1 VTILHRGKQPLERFD
16 PDLVN
21 RLVQKGREI
30 GIDLLVQ
37 RAVKGIDKSSNGE
50 LVVHAS
56 DVSAADEKISTTLE
70 TDMVV
75 HGAGRVPNIE
85 GLDLM
90 AAGVE
95 HNIRG
100 VKVNEYLECF
110 KLCCICSRRCRS

>member
-1 VTILHRGKQPLERFD
+1 
-16 PDLVN
+16 
-21 RLVQKGREI
+21 VQKSREI
-30 GIDLLVQ
+30 GIDLQVQ
-37 RAVKGIDKSSNGE
+37 SALKGIDKSSDGE
-50 LVVHAS
+50 LVVH
-56 DVSAADEKISTTLE
+56 VSAADEKISTTLE

-75 HGAGRVPNIE
+75 YGAGRVPNIE

-110 KLCCICSRRCRS
+110 KSCCICSRRCCSKWGFTVNSCSKL